1 MALSTR
7 TQIKQKI
14 KKEKRMDS
22 LIGREDTL
30 TAIEGVGYQTASDVN
45 ALIAQYL
52 IDNPVGVDVIKSIQ
66 RGSVTIPNPDTQVT
80 VTITA
85 VDPLKSFLVM
95 SYTHATTVAAGI
107 SRGNITNA
115 TTLTFNSGF
124 NAGGSAVIE
133 WQVIEYN

>member
-1 MALSTR
+1 
-7 TQIKQKI
+7 
-14 KKEKRMDS
+14 MDS